1 MQVRTLNPWVDSK
14 PNKDPFHPFPPSW
27 PNSTPFSII
36 EEFYESLKGN
46 GNGFMCVV
54 LKFKFLGTKGLK
66 GKINDPLHLF
76 FFHSLWF
83 TNLKFIFLFIFCG
96 CMRVYLQ
103 LNELWDTGTIMGA
116 EESGAWKKNT
126 RIAFPATC
134 HTRLASGI
142 TRPSELL
149 SCSCMC
155 SSSLWPISIPR

>member
-46 GNGFMCVV
+46 GNGCMCVV

-76 FFHSLWF
+76 FFHKLKIPILVHLLWMHACLPSIKRIVRYWNDYGCWGKWSLKQKHQNRISC
-83 TNLKFIFLFIFCG
+83 NLSHSLSEWNYSPQ
-96 CMRVYLQ
+96 RVTQLQ
-103 LNELWDTGTIMGA
+103 LHVFFVPVANL
-116 EESGAWKKNT
+116 
-126 RIAFPATC
+126 
-134 HTRLASGI
+134 HTSV
-142 TRPSELL
+142 S
-149 SCSCMC
+149 
-155 SSSLWPISIPR
+155 